1 MQAQHSQPF
10 YGWKLLAALWCIVFI
25 NLAFPTYGT
34 TVVNAYMAT
43 DLHMDRKTLGSVF
56 SLYMIMSGLPGPL
69 IAIYINKVGP
79 RITVIGGSLT
89 LLTGSLLM
97 ALV

>member
-1 MQAQHSQPF
+1 MKYAPEKSF
-10 YGWKLLAALWCIVFI
+10 YGWKLLAALWCIVFV

-56 SLYMIMSGLPGPL
+56 SLYMIMTASF
-69 IAIYINKVGP
+69 AFCSDHSCAFIYSP
-79 RITVIGGSLT
+79 
-89 LLTGSLLM
+89 
-97 ALV
+97 